1 MSFPNTESTIR
12 DICTFLD
19 LLYLCLLHATVKIYQ
34 TDNFLDKAF
43 RLFTK
48 NFKMKKRLTQIEPFV
63 VF

>member
-19 LLYLCLLHATVKIYQ
+19 LIYLCLLHATVKYK

-48 NFKMKKRLTQIEPFV
+48 SFEMKKRLTQIEPIV